1 MKTILYK
8 TGLTVSLILSPFIVQ
23 SQTDSTLTDSAGAT
37 ASTPSS
43 QGKIIDEVV
52 WVVGNEAVLRS
63 DVEKQV
69 QQLRYERVDM
79 GSDPYCRIP
88 EHLAVQKLF
97 LHQADLD
104 SIEANEVSIKMQVD
118 QRMAQVVSQIGSE
131 EKVAEYYGKSIKQLR
146 EDLYEQARDQS
157 RMQQVQQKIVGDH
170 KLTPSDVRKYW
181 ETEMQSEDIP
191 TIPTKV
197 EVQVLAMEP
206 KMTLKE
212 TEALKERLR
221 EMRRRVESGDASFS
235 MLATLYSDDAG
246 SAKVG
251 GELGF
256 MGKGQLVEP
265 FANELF
271 SMNETKNL
279 SRIVESEFGFHIIQ
293 FIERR
298 GDKINCRH
306 ILLKPKASD
315 EEKQRIL
322 SRMDSALTLIR
333 DGKVS
338 FEDAVYR
345 WSEDKDTKMN
355 EGLME
360 NSQDG
365 SSKFEYQ
372 ALPDGI
378 AREVHSLQV
387 GEISQPF
394 FMENSKGKQVC
405 AIVKLKSRT
414 EQHKANLKDDYQQM
428 KNYVQNQK
436 NEKILQEWVK
446 EKQKET
452 YIRISPELQGCD
464 WTYPGWLK
472 NTETGSK

>member
-1 MKTILYK
+1 MKSIIRK
-8 TGLTVSLILSPFIVQ
+8 SILSVGLLLTTLSVS
-23 SQTDSTLTDSAGAT
+23 SQNDTTVAVAN
-37 ASTPSS
+37 PSPG
-43 QGKIIDEVV
+43 QGKIIDEVI

-69 QQLRYERVDM
+69 QQLKYERVDM
-79 GSDPYCRIP
+79 GEDPYCRIP
-88 EHLAVQKLF
+88 EQLAVQKLF

-131 EKVAEYYGKSIKQLR
+131 EKVAEYYGKSIQLLR

-170 KLTPSDVRKYW
+170 KLTPSEVRKYW
-181 ETEMQSEDIP
+181 ETEMQEEDIP

-197 EVQVLAMEP
+197 EVQILTMEP
-206 KMTLKE
+206 KLTLKE
-212 TEALKERLR
+212 TEAIKDRLR
-221 EMRRRVESGDASFS
+221 EMRKRVESGDASFS
-235 MLATLYSDDAG
+235 MLATLYSDDVG

-256 MGKGQLVEP
+256 MGKGQLVDP

-271 SMNETKNL
+271 SMNENKSL
-279 SRIVESEFGFHIIQ
+279 SRIVESEFGFHLIQ

-306 ILLKPKASD
+306 ILLKPKATD
-315 EEKQRIL
+315 EEKERIRA
-322 SRMDSALTLIR
+322 RMDSALTLIR
-333 DGKVS
+333 EGKVT
-338 FEDAVYR
+338 FEDAVFR

-355 EGLME
+355 EGILE
-360 NSQDG
+360 NSRDG
-365 SSKFEYQ
+365 SSSFEYQ
-372 ALPDGI
+372 ALPEGV

-414 EQHKANLKDDYQQM
+414 EQHKANLTDDYQLM

-436 NEKILQEWVK
+436 NEKVLQEWVK

-464 WTYPGWLK
+464 WTYPGWVK
-472 NTETGSK
+472 ESSSN

>member
-1 MKTILYK
+1 MKSIIRK
-8 TGLTVSLILSPFIVQ
+8 SILSVGLLLTTLSIS
-23 SQTDSTLTDSAGAT
+23 SQNDTTVAVAN
-37 ASTPSS
+37 PSPD
-43 QGKIIDEVV
+43 QGKIIDEVI

-69 QQLRYERVDM
+69 QQLKYERVDM
-79 GSDPYCRIP
+79 GEDPYCRIP
-88 EHLAVQKLF
+88 EQLAVQKLF

-131 EKVAEYYGKSIKQLR
+131 EKVAEYYGKSIQLLR

-181 ETEMQSEDIP
+181 ETEMQEEDIP

-197 EVQVLAMEP
+197 EVQILTMEP
-206 KMTLKE
+206 KLTLKE
-212 TEALKERLR
+212 TEAIKDRLR
-221 EMRRRVESGDASFS
+221 EMRKRVESGDASFS
-235 MLATLYSDDAG
+235 MLATLYSDDVG

-256 MGKGQLVEP
+256 MGKGQLVDP

-271 SMNETKNL
+271 SMNENKSL
-279 SRIVESEFGFHIIQ
+279 SRIVESEFGFHLIQ

-306 ILLKPKASD
+306 ILLKPKATD
-315 EEKQRIL
+315 EEKERIRA
-322 SRMDSALTLIR
+322 RMDSALTLIR
-333 DGKVS
+333 EGKVT
-338 FEDAVYR
+338 FEDAVFR

-355 EGLME
+355 EGILE
-360 NSQDG
+360 NSRDG
-365 SSKFEYQ
+365 SSSFEYQ
-372 ALPDGI
+372 ALPEGV

-414 EQHKANLKDDYQQM
+414 EQHKANLTDDYQLM

-436 NEKILQEWVK
+436 NEKVLQEWVK

-464 WTYPGWLK
+464 WTYPGWVK
-472 NTETGSK
+472 ESSSSN

>member
-1 MKTILYK
+1 MKSIIRK
-8 TGLTVSLILSPFIVQ
+8 SILSVGLLLTTLSVS
-23 SQTDSTLTDSAGAT
+23 SQNDTTVAVAN
-37 ASTPSS
+37 PSPD
-43 QGKIIDEVV
+43 QGKIIDEVI

-69 QQLRYERVDM
+69 QQLKYERVDM
-79 GSDPYCRIP
+79 GEDPYCRIP
-88 EHLAVQKLF
+88 EQLAVQKLF

-131 EKVAEYYGKSIKQLR
+131 EKVAEYYGKSIQLLR

-181 ETEMQSEDIP
+181 ETEMQEEDIP

-197 EVQVLAMEP
+197 EVQILTMEP
-206 KMTLKE
+206 KLTLKE
-212 TEALKERLR
+212 TEAIKDRLR
-221 EMRRRVESGDASFS
+221 EMRKRVESGDASFS
-235 MLATLYSDDAG
+235 MLATLYSDDVG

-256 MGKGQLVEP
+256 MGKGQLVDP

-271 SMNETKNL
+271 SMNENKSL
-279 SRIVESEFGFHIIQ
+279 SRIVESEFGFHLIQ

-306 ILLKPKASD
+306 ILLKPKATD
-315 EEKQRIL
+315 EEKERIRA
-322 SRMDSALTLIR
+322 RMDSALTLIR
-333 DGKVS
+333 EGKVT
-338 FEDAVYR
+338 FEDAVFR

-355 EGLME
+355 EGILE
-360 NSQDG
+360 NSRDG
-365 SSKFEYQ
+365 SSSFEYQ
-372 ALPDGI
+372 ALPEGV

-414 EQHKANLKDDYQQM
+414 EQHKANLTDDYQLM

-436 NEKILQEWVK
+436 NEKVLQEWVK

-464 WTYPGWLK
+464 WTYPGWVK
-472 NTETGSK
+472 ESSSSN

>member
-1 MKTILYK
+1 MKSIIRK
-8 TGLTVSLILSPFIVQ
+8 SILSVGLLLTTLSVS
-23 SQTDSTLTDSAGAT
+23 SQNDTTVAVAN
-37 ASTPSS
+37 PSPD
-43 QGKIIDEVV
+43 QGKIIDEVI

-69 QQLRYERVDM
+69 QQLKYERVDM
-79 GSDPYCRIP
+79 GGDPYCRIP
-88 EHLAVQKLF
+88 EQLAVQKLF

-118 QRMAQVVSQIGSE
+118 QRMSQVVSQIGSE
-131 EKVAEYYGKSIKQLR
+131 EKVAEYYGKSIQLLR

-170 KLTPSDVRKYW
+170 KLTPSEVRKYW
-181 ETEMQSEDIP
+181 ETEMQEEDIP

-197 EVQVLAMEP
+197 EVQILTMEP
-206 KMTLKE
+206 KLTLKE
-212 TEALKERLR
+212 TEAIKDRLR
-221 EMRRRVESGDASFS
+221 EMRKRVESGDASFS
-235 MLATLYSDDAG
+235 MLATLYSDDVG

-256 MGKGQLVEP
+256 MGKGQLVDP

-271 SMNETKNL
+271 SMNENKSL
-279 SRIVESEFGFHIIQ
+279 SRIVESEFGFHLIQ

-306 ILLKPKASD
+306 ILLKPKATD
-315 EEKQRIL
+315 EEKERIRA
-322 SRMDSALTLIR
+322 RMDSALTLIR
-333 DGKVS
+333 EGKVT
-338 FEDAVYR
+338 FEDAVFR

-355 EGLME
+355 EGILE
-360 NSQDG
+360 NSRDG
-365 SSKFEYQ
+365 SSSFEYQ
-372 ALPDGI
+372 ALPEGV

-414 EQHKANLKDDYQQM
+414 EQHKANLTDDYQLM

-436 NEKILQEWVK
+436 NEKVLQEWVK

-464 WTYPGWLK
+464 WTYPGWVK
-472 NTETGSK
+472 ESSSSN